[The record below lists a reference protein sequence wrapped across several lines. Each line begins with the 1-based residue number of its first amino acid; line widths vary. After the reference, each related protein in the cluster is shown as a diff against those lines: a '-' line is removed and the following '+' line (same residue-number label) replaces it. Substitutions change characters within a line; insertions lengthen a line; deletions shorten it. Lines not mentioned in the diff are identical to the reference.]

1 MPQYFS
7 RPLNVFLYSFFG
19 RQECIHEFFPF
30 LLDIGVTPH
39 ESALFVRRTSPFSS
53 SLARVPQD
61 ASLQHLFTLQ
71 TFVQYILNNNY
82 DRKLMNNNQDIYLLN
97 NNKKVYLINSIRTI
111 GHIST
116 EQQPGH
122 IPTEN

>member
-1 MPQYFS
+1 M
-7 RPLNVFLYSFFG
+7 
-19 RQECIHEFFPF
+19 
-30 LLDIGVTPH
+30 TPH

-97 NNKKVYLINSIRTI
+97 NNKNVYLLNNHKDIYLLNNNQEIYLLNNKYI
-111 GHIST
+111 VHFV
-116 EQQPGH
+116 
-122 IPTEN
+122 